1 MQRTKQAAS
10 TVDGAREDLS
20 SCVCSRSQSASNP
33 FHPSPQVA
41 SSLLSVCLSVCLSHP
56 SPSTT
61 TSHDSPALHSPQH
74 PSHLLNSHA
83 RFHPPRCLT
92 SLPAYNL
99 IHSAAHDSTVS
110 PRAHHHHHYHQHP
123 PPPALPTAH
132 ETLRLL
138 QSTASLSSHSGN
150 TTPPTLQHEPAR
162 APLNVE
168 LAGS

>member
-20 SCVCSRSQSASNP
+20 SCVCSRSQSASNLI
-33 FHPSPQVA
+33 HSIQALKSVVVCC
-41 SSLLSVCLSVCLSHP
+41 LSVCLSVCLSHP

-92 SLPAYNL
+92 SLPAY
-99 IHSAAHDSTVS
+99 
-110 PRAHHHHHYHQHP
+110 
-123 PPPALPTAH
+123 LPTIS
-132 ETLRLL
+132 
-138 QSTASLSSHSGN
+138 STPRHTTARSRHVHTTTTTTINTHHRPHYPLPTRPSVYYCQFVIAERKHHLSHSPTRTGAR
-150 TTPPTLQHEPAR
+150 TTQR
-162 APLNVE
+162 
-168 LAGS
+168 